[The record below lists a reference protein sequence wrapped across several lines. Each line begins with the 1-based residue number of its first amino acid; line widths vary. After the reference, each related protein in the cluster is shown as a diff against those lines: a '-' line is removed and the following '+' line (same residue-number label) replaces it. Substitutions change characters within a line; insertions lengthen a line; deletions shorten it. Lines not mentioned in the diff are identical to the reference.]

1 MTRKTP
7 ANPAQVA
14 FDSWMLGLEA
24 ANVIWLRS
32 MRMMAGGALAERE
45 AKRMVSEKVS
55 AGASLPF
62 ALWPLMAS
70 GAQPEAVAN
79 KTLAHYRKPVRAN
92 QRRLSRARK

>member
-32 MRMMAGGALAERE
+32 MRLMGGGALAERE
-45 AKRMVSEKVS
+45 ARRMVSEKVAAS
-55 AGASLPF
+55 ASLPF

-70 GAQPEAVAN
+70 GAQPDAVVN
-79 KTLAHYRKPVRAN
+79 KALAHYRKPVRAN
-92 QRRLSRARK
+92 KRRLSRARK